1 MLSINTF
8 SFKYRAIIASVAT
21 ALVTLACGGGTGEQ
35 PSASQSVQASNYEAP
50 IEGAISNSPVSA
62 RVVAN
67 QKSAEFAPDRVIVR
81 FEDAAT
87 GSNLKSLNAVSG
99 VRSLGFSV
107 IKEINFATD
116 TKNTKSINAVGAA
129 AEPAPHLA
137 VLSLNGSGLNVAQ
150 AIDKLQS
157 SGLVR
162 YAEPDYRMKLHQV
175 KSPAVSAAG
184 TQQTLAAPNDG
195 LYGYQWHHNNTGIV
209 GTASLGIA
217 GSDLETPLAW
227 NLTTGSS
234 ASNAPVIAVIDCG
247 FKLNHL
253 DLAGNWWTNPAP
265 TFGDINGAD
274 FGENDGDPSSTS
286 CTHGT
291 QVSGVIG
298 AKGNNAAGV
307 AGMMWNTR
315 IMALKTANAAGALF
329 VSYEIAALNYVIN
342 QKNAGVN
349 IKAINISLGSDGYSQ
364 AEFDA
369 VKAAGNAGLLVVAS
383 AGNASVSTRSYPAA
397 YELPNV
403 ISVGSTDRSDALS
416 TFSNFG
422 SWVDIGA
429 PGEDIATTSFDTTTL
444 ADSYAYADGTSFS
457 APVVAGIAGLIANY
471 VPGASMQQIRQRIIS
486 SAEYTPS
493 LNNLMRVAGRVN
505 AYRAL
510 TNQSTYIFPTT
521 WITDN
526 RALGDQ
532 YVKNASYVVNAFIG
546 VGPNTLGVVS
556 TINGIDYNMRDDG
569 QYPDKF
575 AGDGHYTAIVKPNA
589 IGTAVPISFKH
600 LYSSGATTATS
611 ISSGNIVVADAG
623 NYQVQTSATPWS
635 EPSTAPGVQALYSA
649 VSDEGSVAVNLPFN
663 IAYYGVSNIVS
674 IKVTPNGFVCAGD
687 ENCSELPASNYDAQP
702 IPSNG
707 ARPYGILAPWW
718 HDWVVSGNATSNVF
732 THTQGVTPNR
742 KFVVTW
748 KNAFAYADNL
758 KTDGVSFQVQFYEGQ
773 NKFSFVYND
782 VTTNM
787 AISANGRPDGGL
799 LGSAGIQFF
808 NGKIGTRTSYN
819 AFGSI
824 VAGTSKDLVLA
835 NSFTDVAVNDAFLP
849 FIESLRGSGV
859 TNGCATGLYC
869 PNDAVYRNQMA
880 AFIIRAT
887 HGYDL
892 VAYPALSNP
901 VTPSFADV
909 SVTNSFY
916 KYIETM
922 KLDGITSGCG
932 AGAYCPDAVVLRE
945 QMAVFLVRAVR
956 GASFVPPAATGQF
969 ADVATSGFY
978 TPYIEELARMGVTNG
993 CGVGNFCPSNP
1004 VTRREMATF
1013 LQRAFRL
1020 YDYQ

>member
-1 MLSINTF
+1 M
-8 SFKYRAIIASVAT
+8 ASMVAT
-21 ALVTLACGGGTGEQ
+21 LVTIACGGGTGEQ
-35 PSASQSVQASNYEAP
+35 PATSQSVQASNYEAP

-67 QKSAEFAPDRVIVR
+67 QKTAEFAPDRVIVR
-81 FEDAAT
+81 FEDAVT

-99 VRSLGFSV
+99 VRGLGFSV
-107 IKEINFATD
+107 IKEINFASD
-116 TKNTKSINAVGAA
+116 TKNTKSINAAGAA

-137 VLSLNGSGLNVAQ
+137 VLSLNGSGLSVAQ
-150 AIDKLQS
+150 AIERLQS

-175 KSPAVSAAG
+175 KSPAAPATG
-184 TQQTLAAPNDG
+184 AQQTLAVPNDN
-195 LYGYQWHHNNTGIV
+195 LYGYQWHHNNTGLV
-209 GTASLGIA
+209 GTTPTGVLGK
-217 GSDLETPLAW
+217 DLDTPLAW

-234 ASNAPVIAVIDCG
+234 AATAPVIAVIDCG
-247 FKLNHL
+247 FKLNHA

-265 TFGDINGAD
+265 TFGDVNGAD

-298 AKGNNAAGV
+298 AKGNNAMGV
-307 AGMMWNTR
+307 TGMMWDTR
-315 IMALKTANAAGALF
+315 IMALKTANATGALY
-329 VSYEIAALNYVIN
+329 VSAEVAALNYIVS
-342 QKNAGVN
+342 QKSAGVN
-349 IKAINISLGSDGYSQ
+349 IKAINISLGGSAYSQ
-364 AEFDA
+364 SEYDA
-369 VKAAGNAGLLVVAS
+369 IRAAGNAGLLVVAS
-383 AGNASVSTRSYPAA
+383 AGNEGISDRNYPAG
-397 YELPNV
+397 YELPNI

-416 TFSNFG
+416 AFSNYG

-429 PGEDIATTSFDTTTL
+429 PGQDIATTSFSTPTL
-444 ADSYAYADGTSFS
+444 ADIYSYADGTSFS

-471 VPGASMQQIRQRIIS
+471 VPGATMQQIRQRIIS
-486 SAEYTPS
+486 SAEYAPG
-493 LNNLMRVAGRVN
+493 LNNLMRVAGRAN

-510 TNQSTYIFPTT
+510 TNQGAYIFPTT

-532 YVKNASYVVNAFIG
+532 YIKNASYVINAFIG
-546 VGPNTLGVVS
+546 VGPSTLGVVS
-556 TINGIDYNMRDDG
+556 TINGVDYTMRDDG

-589 IGTAVPISFKH
+589 TGAAVPISIKH

-611 ISSGNIVVADAG
+611 ITSGTIVVADAG
-623 NYQVQTSATPWS
+623 NYQVQINSTPWS
-635 EPSTAPGVQALYSA
+635 DPSTALNVQTLYTA
-649 VSDEGSVAVNLPFN
+649 EADEGSVAVNLPFN
-663 IAYYGVSNIVS
+663 IAYYGVSNISS
-674 IKVTPNGFVCAGD
+674 IKVTPNGFVCVGD
-687 ENCSELPASNYDAQP
+687 GNCSVLPTSTYDTKP

-707 ARPYGILAPWW
+707 ALAYGILAPWW
-718 HDWVVSGNATSNVF
+718 HDWVVSGNTISNVF
-732 THTQGVTPNR
+732 THTEGVAPNR

-748 KNAFAYADNL
+748 KNAFAYGDNL

-773 NKFSFVYND
+773 NKFSFAYND

-787 AISANGRPDGGL
+787 AISASGRPDGGL

-808 NGKIGTRTSYN
+808 NGKIGTRTSHN
-819 AFGSI
+819 TFGSI

-835 NSFTDVAVNDAFLP
+835 NSFSDVAIDDAFLP

-869 PNDAVYRNQMA
+869 PNDAVFRNQMA

-901 VTPSFADV
+901 VMSSFVDV
-909 SVTNSFY
+909 PTTNGFY

-969 ADVATSGFY
+969 ADVVTSGFY

>member
-1 MLSINTF
+1 MPSIN
-8 SFKYRAIIASVAT
+8 SFNFKNRATISSLAAALLAT
-21 ALVTLACGGGTGEQ
+21 ACGGGTGEQ
-35 PSASQSVQASNYEAP
+35 PAATQSAQATAYEAP
-50 IEGAISNSPVSA
+50 IEGAFTNSPVSA
-62 RVVAN
+62 RAIAD
-67 QKSAEFAPDRVIVR
+67 KKTADFAPDRVIVR
-81 FEDAAT
+81 FQDAAT
-87 GSNLKSLNAVSG
+87 ISNQKSLNAVSSL
-99 VRSLGFSV
+99 RRLGFSV
-107 IKEINFATD
+107 IKEINFAAD
-116 TKNTKSINAVGAA
+116 TKNTKSNNATSAA

-137 VLSLNGSGLNVAQ
+137 VLSLNGSGMSVAQ
-150 AIDKLQS
+150 AIERLQS
-157 SGLVR
+157 SGVVR

-175 KSPAVSAAG
+175 KSQAATSTG
-184 TQQTLAAPNDG
+184 AQQTLAVPTDS
-195 LYGYQWHHNNTGIV
+195 LYNLQWHHNNTGLV
-209 GTASLGIA
+209 GATSVGIA
-217 GSDLETPLAW
+217 GKDLDTPLAW

-234 ASNAPVIAVIDCG
+234 TDAAPVIAVIDCG
-247 FKLNHL
+247 FKLNHV
-253 DLAGNWWTNPAP
+253 DLVGNWWTNPAP
-265 TFGDINGAD
+265 TFGDVNGAD

-298 AKGNNAAGV
+298 AKGNNAAGMT
-307 AGMMWNTR
+307 GIMWNTR
-315 IMALKTANAAGALF
+315 IMALKTANAAGALY
-329 VSYEIAALNYVIN
+329 VSSEIAAINYIVN

-349 IKAINISLGSDGYSQ
+349 IKAINISLGGDIYSQ

-383 AGNASVSTRSYPAA
+383 AGNNGMSDRNYPAA
-397 YELPNV
+397 YELPNI
-403 ISVGSTDRSDALS
+403 ISVGSTDRSDTLS
-416 TFSNFG
+416 TFSNYG

-429 PGEDIATTSFDTTTL
+429 PGEEIVTTSFATSTL
-444 ADSYAYADGTSFS
+444 ADIYTYADGTSFS

-471 VPGASMQQIRQRIIS
+471 VPSATMQQIRQRIIS
-486 SAEYTPS
+486 SAEYAPG

-510 TNQSTYIFPTT
+510 TNEGTYIFPTT

-532 YVKNASYVVNAFIG
+532 YIKNASYLANAFIG
-546 VGPNTLGVVS
+546 VGPNTIGVVS
-556 TINGIDYNMRDDG
+556 TINGVDYNMRDDG
-569 QYPDKF
+569 KYPDKF

-611 ISSGNIVVADAG
+611 ISSGTIAVGDAG
-623 NYQVQTSATPWS
+623 NYQVQTSSALWS
-635 EPSTAPGVQALYSA
+635 EPSTAPDVQALYTA
-649 VSDEGSVAVNLPFN
+649 PGDEGSVAVNLPFSV
-663 IAYYGVSNIVS
+663 AYYGVSNIS
-674 IKVTPNGFVCAGD
+674 NIKVTPNGFVCVGD
-687 ENCSELPASNYDAQP
+687 GNCSVLPTSTYETQP

-707 ARPYGILAPWW
+707 ARPHGILAPWW
-718 HDWVVSGNATSNVF
+718 HDWVVSGNVTSNIF
-732 THTQGVTPNR
+732 THTEGVAPNR

-758 KTDGVSFQVQFYEGQ
+758 KTDGVSFQVQLYEGQ
-773 NKFSFVYND
+773 NKFSFAYND

-787 AISANGRPDGGL
+787 AVSATGRPDGGL

-819 AFGSI
+819 TFGSI

-835 NSFTDVAVNDAFLP
+835 NSFSDVAPSDAFLP

-859 TNGCATGLYC
+859 TNGCATSLYC
-869 PNDAVYRNQMA
+869 PNDAVFRNQMA

-901 VTPSFADV
+901 VTPSFVDV
-909 SVTNSFY
+909 STTNSFY

-932 AGAYCPDAVVLRE
+932 AAAYCPDSVVLRE

-956 GASFVPPAATGQF
+956 GSAYLPPAAIGQF
-969 ADVATSGFY
+969 ADVVTSGFY

-993 CGVGNFCPSNP
+993 CGAGNFCPSNP

-1013 LQRAFRL
+1013 LQRAFRP
-1020 YDYQ
+1020 YDFQ